1 VAEEEALTMRHT
13 HPAAILNCELL
24 RFVRDRRP
32 TEAEFLAWLGGP
44 ADAGIYYVLRK
55 AGLVTLRDGR
65 VGLSPRHLSPDGR
78 TFVFG
83 NRRFHLDLDRVDVF
97 AIAHGGPD
105 GLDIRRCG
113 GPGPARESL
122 SGEP

>member
-1 VAEEEALTMRHT
+1 MRHT
-13 HPAAILNCELL
+13 DPAAVLSCELL

-32 TEAEFLAWLGGP
+32 AEAEFLAWLGGP
-44 ADAGIYYVLRK
+44 ADVEIYYVLRE

-97 AIAHGGPD
+97 ATAHGGPD
-105 GLDIRRCG
+105 GLEIRRCD
-113 GPGPARESL
+113 GPGPARES
-122 SGEP
+122 